1 MKNEFPIKYYQE
13 LLTGKGRKENS
24 AFIVEGIRQVKQFT
38 QSNKTKILEILAVE
52 PLDFET
58 NIPVTII
65 NRSQLCKIT
74 DSKTPNGVIAVV
86 EIPKIKNIEKITS
99 RVLLL
104 EDIQDPGN
112 VGNLIRS
119 AAAFGFTA
127 VILSRGC
134 ADVYSPKVVRSTAGA
149 ICNLD
154 IISKKDIFECINTLK
169 KQNYQLVVADL
180 DGKSEILSLKNEKI
194 IFALGNEGNGISE
207 KLKSAADFVFTIPF
221 DKNAVESLN
230 VSTAGAIGMY
240 LLRKSGF

>member
-13 LLTGKGRKENS
+13 LLTSKGRKENG

-38 QSNKTKILEILAVE
+38 QSNKVKILEILAVE
-52 PLDFET
+52 LLDFET

-74 DSKTPNGVIAVV
+74 ESKTPNGAIAVV
-86 EIPKIKNIEKITS
+86 EIPKIKNIDSITDN
-99 RVLLL
+99 VLLL

-119 AAAFGFTA
+119 AAAFGFLS

-134 ADVYSPKVVRSTAGA
+134 ADVYSPKVVRSTGGA

-154 IISKKDIFECINTLK
+154 ITSKKDIFECIAALK
-169 KQNYQLVVADL
+169 KKNYRLIAADL
-180 DGKSEILSLKNEKI
+180 YGKSETPPLKNEKI
-194 IFALGNEGNGISE
+194 VLALGNEGNGISD
-207 KLKSAADFVFTIPF
+207 KLKSMADFVFTIPF
-221 DKNAVESLN
+221 DKNAIESLN

-240 LLRKSGF
+240 LLRKFG